1 MNEYAD
7 ILYHPHH
14 VSTRRQP
21 MSMHERVAQFAS
33 FKALT
38 GYEDGI
44 DEAARY
50 VEHKLELTEDR
61 RNRLDACLQILR
73 DAGCDVQIRVLAFH
87 PDPQKQGGVYLPY
100 TGVLRRIDEVARQLL
115 FRDGT
120 VISLDTVYDMQ
131 GEVFPDAL

>member
-14 VSTRRQP
+14 VSARHQP
-21 MSMHERVAQFAS
+21 MPMRDRAAQFAS

-50 VEHKLELTEDR
+50 VAEKLELTEDR
-61 RNRLDACLQILR
+61 RDRLDACLQILR
-73 DAGCDVQIRVLAFH
+73 DAEGDVPLRVLAYH
-87 PDPQKQGGVYLPY
+87 PDPRKRGGMYLPY
-100 TGVLRRIDEVARQLL
+100 TGVLRRMDEAAGLLL

-120 VISLDTVYDMQ
+120 VIGLDDIYDMQ